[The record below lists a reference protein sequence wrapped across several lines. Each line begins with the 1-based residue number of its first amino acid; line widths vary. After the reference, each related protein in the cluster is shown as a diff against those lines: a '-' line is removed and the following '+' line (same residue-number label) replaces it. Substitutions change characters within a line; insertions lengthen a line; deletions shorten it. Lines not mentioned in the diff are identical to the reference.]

1 MGEKRH
7 CSQCSGNFEL
17 VPPADPEYKVPRM
30 KPTTDEHIMMV
41 YDCDN
46 IGCQNRIYWEKEEIV
61 NIESGEYQTEPLR
74 SRRGGGKGEGVSPLT
89 SGSNPLFD

>member
-17 VPPADPEYKVPRM
+17 VPPADPEYRVPKM
-30 KPTTDEHIMMV
+30 KPTTEDHIMMV

-46 IGCQNRIYWEKEEIV
+46 VGSQNRIYWEKSAVIV
-61 NIESGEYQTEPLR
+61 SKPYATEALRNRQTGGRAEGMSRFEPRR
-74 SRRGGGKGEGVSPLT
+74 SDPR
-89 SGSNPLFD
+89 FD